1 MRFPGSYSGRG
12 WRRPFFLSVPVF
24 FFFLISV
31 FLSFPSF
38 LPLSLPLFF
47 FFGLS
52 TFPLS
57 LKSFSFLPPSV
68 PVFSLLPYYKS
79 MLVINT
85 SKIQT
90 INLLP
95 GKQGKASPLFTV
107 LFCKLGVY
115 PSRYT
120 VIYVCKIHIWGFFFY
135 WDIKKRNV
143 CSFGDSLGHG

>member
-24 FFFLISV
+24 FFFFLISV
-31 FLSFPSF
+31 FLSFPS
-38 LPLSLPLFF
+38 SLPPSFPPSFF
-47 FFGLS
+47 CLS

-57 LKSFSFLPPSV
+57 LKSFSFLPPSL

-79 MLVINT
+79 LLVINT

-95 GKQGKASPLFTV
+95 DKQGKASPLFTV

-120 VIYVCKIHIWGFFFY
+120 FIYVCKIHIWGFFFY
-135 WDIKKRNV
+135 WDIKK
-143 CSFGDSLGHG
+143 